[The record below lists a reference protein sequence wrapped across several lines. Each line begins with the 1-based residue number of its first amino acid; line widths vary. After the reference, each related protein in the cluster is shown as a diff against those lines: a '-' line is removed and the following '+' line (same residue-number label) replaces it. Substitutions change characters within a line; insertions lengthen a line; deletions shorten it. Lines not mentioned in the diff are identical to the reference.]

1 MSQSSTFQPVEGHP
15 TIQSKS
21 RLFKTYDEP
30 EKKKEMTAFTEYRS
44 TDAPP
49 PSLGRAGDIF
59 VRTLNKKEQ
68 VYARYSNE
76 PLWRVLESFS
86 NTLLHPVADPQRYL
100 WFTLNRFGWVSEK
113 EKRTM
118 RRVASV
124 HDSIKSMLDLE
135 AKNRKRA
142 GAGLDGPASKRKK
155 IVEDPAT
162 TATSATQIQQKPLMS
177 PLSSR
182 SSTSTSVSA
191 PALDLLPLPDITI
204 GSPTKT
210 ASTHIPTPTS
220 IPLKAPSASVS
231 VSKSSPKPRVPTA
244 GAKSTPA
251 ASPSKVVST
260 TNIKATVPP
269 PLYSSPTPPS
279 PLLTKPSTSHKRKR
293 VESPSPTPPESPSA
307 LQSFSPFS
315 TGTNSGDANVD
326 THASSPDNGGDIDSE
341 PNPYTSPDRIRLER
355 LQKRYQEKED
365 EVRMLREEL
374 RLSQSRDQSQE
385 EKDKSDS
392 KSTKRPRHPSKNDS
406 SSSSPSHLFD
416 RDISPEIDLPER
428 KQQQQDL
435 NQRLTPPLT
444 PLIGQGPPTFSFSA
458 NASRQRVHTP
468 VSVSK
473 TNANTITNASTSAP
487 TPSHRPPPLKL
498 GSVSGMP
505 KPTPTPPTSTPHL
518 DLSQFDIVPVPS
530 LRQAKTRATAVVK
543 AAGANKKAGDAER
556 RKEKD
561 SGSAPSSARNPD
573 TTPGAKTSSTPKST
587 PTSTSAPAPAP
598 TSTANSRPTSMSTTA
613 RGLPTAPKP
622 KPVSSVS
629 KEKEKIKSR
638 NKVTTLV
645 PTSKLPSASMT
656 ARSSSI
662 SIPAPAHARHSVSRA
677 SSATKAET
685 RTSTTRTSP
694 ASAKTEDA
702 DVKVKLEDSTCI
714 KAAAS
719 TSAIPGAASGVGS
732 PEAEC
737 IDLTLDSDDE
747 DAGIVTQTQASV
759 KPDNKTG
766 PGAMTGVG
774 VKEEDGEGLAL
785 PTWSASFAAVEE
797 TDTEADGKEGEG
809 GDEDEE
815 ERDEL
820 RSSPGLDSESE
831 SGQAQVDM
839 AEESVDAVTEAKI
852 LGQSTMTTVPAS
864 EVKQEP
870 FLAEVKTEPVQ
881 ASVPIRPVNS
891 AGKDD
896 SDDDIME
903 IDVHEFSVSVRA
915 SKGKVRASA
924 SMSASVGPRGSSVAA
939 SVGADYEKARGVE
952 AETTISRVDEEVG
965 GDEMQGEQEKIWQ
978 PPTTKTVTET
988 KQHGS
993 SSESAQDDPRSLDPG
1008 APSNSVTT
1016 SSTVPSIPVMQT
1028 VESKPST
1035 PSPSPLPPDFRV
1047 LESVFQLDTNGDND
1061 NSPFS
1066 GSESKRRL
1074 KCIKE
1079 CNDELH
1085 VKGHRLRVSHLRVAF
1100 YPMKE
1105 DESDLE
1111 NECESVSE
1119 YKAERGTETGY
1130 KFVCMLCLAGKTP
1143 INTHFNHTHTPL
1155 DIAKHVED
1163 VHSDSVNQILQFSEA
1178 ELVSLMEKM

>member
-1 MSQSSTFQPVEGHP
+1 MDFRDPNSWMSQSNTFQPVEGHP
-15 TIQSKS
+15 AIQSKP

-142 GAGLDGPASKRKK
+142 GAGLHGPASKRKK

-162 TATSATQIQQKPLMS
+162 TATSATQIQRKPLVS
-177 PLSSR
+177 PSPSR
-182 SSTSTSVSA
+182 SSTSTSVTV

-220 IPLKAPSASVS
+220 ISLKAPSAS

-244 GAKSTPA
+244 GAKSTPF
-251 ASPSKVVST
+251 ASPSKVVSIP
-260 TNIKATVPP
+260 NIKVMSSPPLNSSPSPP
-269 PLYSSPTPPS
+269 PPS
-279 PLLTKPSTSHKRKR
+279 LTKSSISHKRKR

-307 LQSFSPFS
+307 LRSFSLLG

-326 THASSPDNGGDIDSE
+326 THTSSPDNGGDIDSK

-355 LQKRYQEKED
+355 LQKQYREKED

-374 RLSQSRDQSQE
+374 RLSQSQE

-392 KSTKRPRHPSKNDS
+392 KSTKCPRHPSKNDS
-406 SSSSPSHLFD
+406 SPNSPSHLFD
-416 RDISPEIDLPER
+416 RDISPEIGLPER

-444 PLIGQGPPTFSFSA
+444 PLIGQGPSASSFSA
-458 NASRQRVHTP
+458 NASRQRVPTP
-468 VSVSK
+468 ANTPK
-473 TNANTITNASTSAP
+473 TNANTITNASTSVP

-498 GSVSGMP
+498 GSVSGMS

-530 LRQAKTRATAVVK
+530 LRQAKTKATAVVK
-543 AAGANKKAGDAER
+543 AARANKKAGDMER

-561 SGSAPSSARNPD
+561 SRSTPSSARNPNP
-573 TTPGAKTSSTPKST
+573 TLGAKTLSTPKSI
-587 PTSTSAPAPAP
+587 PTSASASAAK
-598 TSTANSRPTSMSTTA
+598 SRPKSVSTTV
-613 RGLPTAPKP
+613 RGLPSALKP
-622 KPVSSVS
+622 KPVSLVS
-629 KEKEKIKSR
+629 KEKEKIKGR
-638 NKVTTLV
+638 NKVTT
-645 PTSKLPSASMT
+645 PMPMSKPPSASMT
-656 ARSSSI
+656 VRSSST
-662 SIPAPAHARHSVSRA
+662 STPASAHNVSRA

-685 RTSTTRTSP
+685 QTSTTHTSL
-694 ASAKTEDA
+694 ATANTEDA
-702 DVKVKLEDSTCI
+702 DVKVKLEDSAC
-714 KAAAS
+714 KSAAS
-719 TSAIPGAASGVGS
+719 TSAIPGTASGAVS
-732 PEAEC
+732 SEAEC
-737 IDLTLDSDDE
+737 IDLTLDSDE
-747 DAGIVTQTQASV
+747 EEAGIVTQTQALV
-759 KPDNKTG
+759 KPDNETG
-766 PGAMTGVG
+766 AGAMTGVG

-797 TDTEADGKEGEG
+797 TDTEADGEEDEG
-809 GDEDEE
+809 GEEE

-831 SGQAQVDM
+831 SGQAQADM
-839 AEESVDAVTEAKI
+839 AEEPVNAVTESKS
-852 LGQSTMTTVPAS
+852 LGQSTVTTVPAS

-870 FLAEVKTEPVQ
+870 SFAEVKTESVQ
-881 ASVPIRPVNS
+881 ASLPIRPVNS

-896 SDDDIME
+896 SEDDIME
-903 IDVHEFSVSVRA
+903 IDVHEFSASVRA
-915 SKGKVRASA
+915 SKGKARASA
-924 SMSASVGPRGSSVAA
+924 SMLASVGPRGSRVAA
-939 SVGADYEKARGVE
+939 SVGADYEEARGVE
-952 AETTISRVDEEVG
+952 AETIISGVDDEVG
-965 GDEMQGEQEKIWQ
+965 GDEMKGEQEEIRQ
-978 PPTTKTVTET
+978 PPVTKTETET

-993 SSESAQDDPRSLDPG
+993 SPESAQDDPCSLDFKPS
-1008 APSNSVTT
+1008 APSHSVTT
-1016 SSTVPSIPVMQT
+1016 SSTVPSVPAVKST
-1028 VESKPST
+1028 PPT
-1035 PSPSPLPPDFRV
+1035 PSPSPLPPDFRR
-1047 LESVFQLDTNGDND
+1047 LELVFQLDTD

-1066 GSESKRRL
+1066 GPESKR
-1074 KCIKE
+1074 CIKE
-1079 CNDELH
+1079 CDDELQ
-1085 VKGHRLRVSHLRVAF
+1085 VKGHRLRVSHLRVVF

-1111 NECESVSE
+1111 NERESVSE
-1119 YKAERGTETGY
+1119 GKAERETETGY
-1130 KFVCMLCLAGKTP
+1130 NFVCMLCLAGKTP
-1143 INTHFNHTHTPL
+1143 TNTHFNRTHTPL
-1155 DIAKHVED
+1155 DIARHVED
-1163 VHSDSVNQILQFSEA
+1163 VHADSVNQILQFSEA

>member
-1 MSQSSTFQPVEGHP
+1 MSQSNTFQPVEGHP
-15 TIQSKS
+15 AIQSKS

-142 GAGLDGPASKRKK
+142 GAGLNGPASKRKK
-155 IVEDPAT
+155 IVEDPPAT
-162 TATSATQIQQKPLMS
+162 AATPMQIQQKPLVS
-177 PLSSR
+177 PPSFR
-182 SSTSTSVSA
+182 SSTSVSV
-191 PALDLLPLPDITI
+191 PALDLLPLPDIII
-204 GSPTKT
+204 GSPTK
-210 ASTHIPTPTS
+210 ASSTHMPTPTS
-220 IPLKAPSASVS
+220 IPLKAPSAS

-251 ASPSKVVST
+251 ASPSKAVST
-260 TNIKATVPP
+260 PNIKAMSSP
-269 PLYSSPTPPS
+269 PLYSSPSPPS
-279 PLLTKPSTSHKRKR
+279 PLLTKPSISHKRKR

-307 LQSFSPFS
+307 LQSFSPLG

-355 LQKRYQEKED
+355 LQKQYREKED

-374 RLSQSRDQSQE
+374 RLSQSRE

-392 KSTKRPRHPSKNDS
+392 KSTKRPRHPSTNDS
-406 SSSSPSHLFD
+406 SSNSPSHLFD
-416 RDISPEIDLPER
+416 RDISPEIGLPER

-444 PLIGQGPPTFSFSA
+444 PLIGQGPPASSFSA

-468 VSVSK
+468 ASVSK

-530 LRQAKTRATAVVK
+530 LRQAKTKATAVVK
-543 AAGANKKAGDAER
+543 AARANKKAGDMER

-561 SGSAPSSARNPD
+561 SRSTPSSARNPNP
-573 TTPGAKTSSTPKST
+573 TLGAKTLSTPKSI
-587 PTSTSAPAPAP
+587 PTSASASAAK
-598 TSTANSRPTSMSTTA
+598 SRPKSVSTTV
-613 RGLPTAPKP
+613 RGLPSALKP
-622 KPVSSVS
+622 KPVSLVS
-629 KEKEKIKSR
+629 KEKEKIKGR
-638 NKVTTLV
+638 NKVTT
-645 PTSKLPSASMT
+645 PMPMSKPPSASMT
-656 ARSSSI
+656 VRSSSI
-662 SIPAPAHARHSVSRA
+662 STPASAHNVSRA

-685 RTSTTRTSP
+685 QTSTTHTSP

-702 DVKVKLEDSTCI
+702 DVKVKLEDSAST
-714 KAAAS
+714 KSAAS
-719 TSAIPGAASGVGS
+719 TSAIPSTASGAGS

-747 DAGIVTQTQASV
+747 DAGVVTQTQTLV
-759 KPDNKTG
+759 KPDNETG
-766 PGAMTGVG
+766 AGAMTGVG

-797 TDTEADGKEGEG
+797 TDTEADGEEDEG
-809 GDEDEE
+809 GEEE

-839 AEESVDAVTEAKI
+839 AEEPVDAATEAKS
-852 LGQSTMTTVPAS
+852 LGQSTVTTVPAS
-864 EVKQEP
+864 EVKQAP
-870 FLAEVKTEPVQ
+870 SSAEVKTESVQ
-881 ASVPIRPVNS
+881 ASLPIHPVNS

-903 IDVHEFSVSVRA
+903 IDVHEFSASVRA
-915 SKGKVRASA
+915 SKGKAHASA
-924 SMSASVGPRGSSVAA
+924 SMSASVGPRGSIVAA
-939 SVGADYEKARGVE
+939 SIGADYEARGVE
-952 AETTISRVDEEVG
+952 AETTISGVDEEVG
-965 GDEMQGEQEKIWQ
+965 GDEMKGEQEEIWQ
-978 PPTTKTVTET
+978 PPTTKTETET
-988 KQHGS
+988 KRHGS
-993 SSESAQDDPRSLDPG
+993 SPESVQDDPRSLDFNPG
-1008 APSNSVTT
+1008 DPCNSITI
-1016 SSTVPSIPVMQT
+1016 SSTVPSVPVMQT
-1028 VESKPST
+1028 VESKPPT
-1035 PSPSPLPPDFRV
+1035 PSPSPLPPDFRR
-1047 LESVFQLDTNGDND
+1047 LELVFQLNTDDHND
-1061 NSPFS
+1061 NSPFI
-1066 GSESKRRL
+1066 GPESKR
-1074 KCIKE
+1074 CIEE
-1079 CNDELH
+1079 CDDELQ
-1085 VKGHRLRVSHLRVAF
+1085 VKGHRLRVSHFRVIF
-1100 YPMKE
+1100 YPMKG

-1111 NECESVSE
+1111 NERESVSE
-1119 YKAERGTETGY
+1119 GKAERKTETGY